1 MLNIKLIQGDCL
13 DAMDK
18 LIEDGVKVDLIV
30 TDPPYDIKNTNAGV
44 NSQFSKS
51 IQGMNDEI
59 RNAGITKGFD
69 YITTLDKMVQL
80 QHKINMYIWCNKA
93 QLPLYLD
100 YFVTQKKCSFDLIKW
115 VKTNAT
121 PTFSNKYLSDTE
133 YCIYVRKGGKC
144 MPGSYE
150 DGSTLY
156 QAPINVKDKKLYGHP
171 TIKPVDIIE
180 KLIRNSSDE
189 NGIVLD
195 PFMGS
200 GTTCVAC
207 KKLNRNFIGIEL
219 DPWYFKIAEKR
230 INKNQV
236 TDFQTTIFDLI

>member
-30 TDPPYDIKNTNAGV
+30 TDPPYDIKNTNAGDK
-44 NSQFSKS
+44 SKLSKS
-51 IQGMNDEI
+51 IQRMNDEI

-115 VKTNAT
+115 VKTNAV

-144 MPGSYE
+144 MPESYE

-156 QAPINVKDKKLYGHP
+156 QAPINVKDKKLYGDP
-171 TIKPVDIIE
+171 TIKPLDIIE
-180 KLIRNSSDE
+180 KLVRNSSDE

-207 KKLNRNFIGIEL
+207 KKLNRNFIGI
-219 DPWYFKIAEKR
+219 
-230 INKNQV
+230 
-236 TDFQTTIFDLI
+236 